1 MPWKQRKRAICFEE
15 RSLSQSRWKL
25 IGGSNAIQV
34 QPPPHDDLRE
44 ELKRRIKLQTIPAN
58 AETAAMLFLALL
70 ASGQITM
77 CKADGWQSLAGK
89 PSGHILDLAAWPD
102 SIIVARSLVIKFQHG
117 PRRQRKAAPEID
129 PVGGAHGLFKNLLDS
144 RHQLRRIARSRACPA
159 APASGYAFM
168 RLRPSVDTMNL
179 RYFCM

>member
-1 MPWKQRKRAICFEE
+1 VPWKQRKCAICFEE

-34 QPPPHDDLRE
+34 QPPLHDDLRE

-89 PSGHILDLAAWPD
+89 PSGHILDLAAWSD
-102 SIIVARSLVIKFQHG
+102 SIMLPGASSSSSSTVRGGCAKPRQKSIPLGERMVYSRTFSRPGTRYGELQGRGLAPPLLPLATRLCVYALVWT
-117 PRRQRKAAPEID
+117 
-129 PVGGAHGLFKNLLDS
+129 L
-144 RHQLRRIARSRACPA
+144 
-159 APASGYAFM
+159 
-168 RLRPSVDTMNL
+168 
-179 RYFCM
+179 